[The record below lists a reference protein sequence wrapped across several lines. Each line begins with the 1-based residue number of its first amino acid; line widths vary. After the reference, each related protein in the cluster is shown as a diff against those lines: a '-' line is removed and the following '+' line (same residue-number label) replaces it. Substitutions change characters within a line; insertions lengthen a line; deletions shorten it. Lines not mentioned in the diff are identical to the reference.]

1 MAMLLVLSLSLA
13 LRPQPRKLTQADI
26 HAAVLKTLE
35 TAQLP
40 SAVAKAYDTIRPSVV
55 RVTGYGKS
63 KNGKEDEEYGVGTGV
78 VIVDKG
84 IILTNLHV
92 VQGAQTIKVVFS
104 DGLESTA
111 HITGAQPE
119 NDLAVLQAHKIP
131 DDMIAATMRSTGD
144 LAPGDHVLAVGYPFG
159 IGPSASAGVIS
170 GLKRTFRSPEGKQ
183 EMSNLIQFDAAANP
197 GKFSPATRIKF
208 LKLIEKE
215 ARLVTS
221 EDEAACLAMGE
232 FGARLLPRNC
242 VIMTHCNAGALAT
255 MGIGTAVGVITA
267 AHKKG
272 KIKHAYSCETRPYLQ
287 GARLTIWELMREGVP
302 SELLTDNMA
311 AHIIKTCG
319 VNAIV
324 VGADR
329 IASNGDTANKIGT
342 YGLAVIAKHHKV
354 PFYVAAPTPTIDMK
368 AKDGDAIVIEER
380 SSEEV
385 TFVKGRRIAPKKVRV
400 RHPAFDITPA
410 GLITALITERGVIK
424 PVSRAAVKNHLK

>member
-1 MAMLLVLSLSLA
+1 MIPPRLKFTGKELKVLDQRLLPDRIKYLTARNAKETAAAIKDMA
-13 LRPQPRKLTQADI
+13 LRGAPLIGCAAADGFALEMRRLKPASADELML
-26 HAAVLKTLE
+26 AAVRTADLLKAARPTAVALFYAADRMLE
-35 TAQLP
+35 TAR
-40 SAVAKAYDTIRPSVV
+40 A
-55 RVTGYGKS
+55 
-63 KNGKEDEEYGVGTGV
+63 
-78 VIVDKG
+78 
-84 IILTNLHV
+84 
-92 VQGAQTIKVVFS
+92 F
-104 DGLESTA
+104 
-111 HITGAQPE
+111 
-119 NDLAVLQAHKIP
+119 
-131 DDMIAATMRSTGD
+131 
-144 LAPGDHVLAVGYPFG
+144 
-159 IGPSASAGVIS
+159 
-170 GLKRTFRSPEGKQ
+170 
-183 EMSNLIQFDAAANP
+183 AAANP